1 MKHYVLIIVAAAA
14 MCTQAVAQNRVKYL
28 STSTEKL
35 NVEQLVTANE
45 QQVQLTRYL
54 FAGYNTLCLPM
65 SMSSEQL
72 AASAKD
78 IQVER
83 LAAMKQDGNVLNLY
97 FLDCTAEG
105 IEAGVPYLV
114 YSPTTQTM
122 RVKSTEALS
131 VNAEL
136 KTVRMN
142 DGEGNQVAFDSSWE
156 SIEKV
161 GRYGI
166 PAQQDVT
173 PLQSILIRTE
183 GDKRFLPTRCGFTWE
198 QQNGTAT
205 ELKIKH
211 VTSLEAVA
219 TGINSLKAK
228 SAKTDVYD
236 LKGNLIIKQAS
247 ASQVNSL
254 PRGVYVISGEKFVVK

>member
-1 MKHYVLIIVAAAA
+1 MKRYVLIIVAAAA
-14 MCTQAVAQNRVKYL
+14 VCTQVVAQNRVKYL
-28 STSTEKL
+28 STSSERL
-35 NVEQLVTANE
+35 NVEQLVTNNE

-54 FAGYNTLCLPM
+54 FAGYNTLCLPV

-72 AASAKD
+72 AAAAKD

-83 LAAMKQDGNVLNLY
+83 LAAIQQEGNELNLY

-122 RVKSTEALS
+122 RVKGAEALK
-131 VNAEL
+131 VNTEL
-136 KTVRMN
+136 KTVRLS
-142 DGEGNQVAFDSSWE
+142 DGQGNQVAFDSSWE
-156 SIEKV
+156 SVEKV

-173 PLQSILIRTE
+173 PLQSVLIRTE
-183 GDKRFLPTRCGFTWE
+183 GDKKFLPTRCGFTWE
-198 QQNGTAT
+198 QQAGTAT

-211 VTSLEAVA
+211 VTSLSAEA
-219 TGINSLKAK
+219 TGISSLKVK
-228 SAKTDVYD
+228 GAKTDVYD
-236 LKGNLIIKQAS
+236 LKGNLLIKQAD
-247 ASQVNSL
+247 ASQLNSL
-254 PRGVYVISGEKFVVK
+254 PRGVYVIGGEKFAVK